1 MACRSAIVA
10 MICCVPGV
18 PVHRRLVV
26 AGIGVLC
33 ALVPCVLGASGA
45 LRVQVVAAVV
55 GAAMATGGV
64 ALGLAGWPQRR
75 SSELHNLLAAF
86 GFFLLCGGVV
96 LMLAGIG
103 LYH

>member
-1 MACRSAIVA
+1 MPLLLAV
-10 MICCVPGV
+10 
-18 PVHRRLVV
+18 
-26 AGIGVLC
+26 
-33 ALVPCVLGASGA
+33 SGA
-45 LRVQVVAAVV
+45 FRIQVVAAAA

-64 ALGLAGWPQRR
+64 ALGLIDLPRRR

>member
-1 MACRSAIVA
+1 
-10 MICCVPGV
+10 MICCVPRV
-18 PVHRRLVV
+18 SVHRRLVV
-26 AGIGVLC
+26 AGIDVLC
-33 ALVPCVLGASGA
+33 ALVPSVLAASGA

-55 GAAMATGGV
+55 GAAMATAGV
-64 ALGLAGWPQRR
+64 ALGLAGWPRRR

>member
-1 MACRSAIVA
+1 M
-10 MICCVPGV
+10 
-18 PVHRRLVV
+18 VV
-26 AGIGVLC
+26 VVMGGLC
-33 ALVPCVLGASGA
+33 SLVPLLLA
-45 LRVQVVAAVV
+45 LSDAFRIQVVAAAA
-55 GAAMATGGV
+55 GAAMATAGV
-64 ALGLAGWPQRR
+64 ASGLAGLARPR